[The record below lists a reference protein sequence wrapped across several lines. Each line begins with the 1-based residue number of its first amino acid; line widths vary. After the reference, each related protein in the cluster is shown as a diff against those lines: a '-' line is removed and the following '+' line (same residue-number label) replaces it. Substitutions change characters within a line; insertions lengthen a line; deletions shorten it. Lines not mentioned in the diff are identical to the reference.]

1 MNGNTPLRQEQGKSP
16 RTEQY
21 GEGAVREQS
30 SASVQFPPGDLD
42 DMIFFEELVKKHSE
56 R

>member
-1 MNGNTPLRQEQGKSP
+1 MNGNTPLRQEQEKSP
-16 RTEQY
+16 RTGQY
-21 GEGAVREQS
+21 GDSAAQEQ
-30 SASVQFPPGDLD
+30 ATVQFPPGDLD

>member
-1 MNGNTPLRQEQGKSP
+1 MNGNIPLRQEQGKIP
-16 RTEQY
+16 HTEQY
-21 GEGAVREQS
+21 GEGTVREQ
-30 SASVQFPPGDLD
+30 AAVQFPPGDLD